1 MNSTSDIQDN
11 RPIVLCFSGLDP
23 SGGAGIQA
31 DIEALFSIGCHCA
44 PVITCDT
51 VQDTRNVI
59 DMMPGDPSRIVAQ
72 ARAVLED
79 MPVAAIKTG
88 LTGSI
93 PVIEVIHTLLH
104 DYPDIPVVVDP
115 VLNAAGG
122 YDFGADTL
130 VDAYRSLLLPQCLV
144 TTPNSPELEQLAR
157 HSDSL
162 DAAASEL
169 LDLGCAH
176 VLLTGT
182 HLPAERVSNRLYT
195 EHQSV
200 RTYDWPRL
208 PHEYHGSGC
217 TLAAALAGFLAH
229 GSSVGEAS
237 LQAQEYTWHALEAG
251 WRPGCGQWVPGRA
264 FWHQKSSGN
273 G

>member
-1 MNSTSDIQDN
+1 MNQLADN
-11 RPIVLCFSGLDP
+11 QGKQPVVLCFSGLDP

-44 PVITCDT
+44 PVITCMT

-59 DMMPGDPSRIVAQ
+59 DMSPGDPTQIIAQ

-93 PVIEVIHTLLH
+93 EVIEVIHTLLR
-104 DYPDIPVVVDP
+104 DYPDIPVVIDP

-130 VDAYRSLLLPQCLV
+130 VEAYRSLLLPLGLV
-144 TTPNSPELEQLAR
+144 TTPNSPELEHLT
-157 HSDSL
+157 HNSDSL

-169 LDLGCAH
+169 LDLGCNH

-182 HLPAERVSNRLYT
+182 HLPEDRVSNRLYT
-195 EHQSV
+195 EHLPAHV
-200 RTYDWPRL
+200 IEWPRL

-217 TLAAALAGFLAH
+217 TLASALAGFLAH
-229 GSSVGEAS
+229 GCSVREAS
-237 LQAQEYTWHALEAG
+237 RQAQEYTWHALEAA
-251 WRPGCGQWVPGRA
+251 WRPGCGQWIPGRG
-264 FWHQKSSGN
+264 FWHRRN
-273 G
+273 DDRA